1 MGPVFTSRSI
11 KLANVPECSVKRWA
25 ELTTDELYSLLKLRT
40 DVFFLE
46 QRIDETE
53 LDDRDREPTTVHY
66 FMQDAAGTA
75 AYLRTL
81 VDAAPS
87 HRDASHLVGRVV
99 VRADR
104 RGEGLAQE
112 LMQRALADLAGHAVI
127 LHSQAYIAP
136 LYAKLGF
143 EPFGEVYQ
151 EAGIP
156 HLSMYRAAR

>member
-1 MGPVFTSRSI
+1 
-11 KLANVPECSVKRWA
+11 VKRWA
-25 ELTTDELYSLLKLRT
+25 ELTTDELYGFLKLRT

-66 FMQDAAGTA
+66 FIEDATGTA

-81 VDAAPS
+81 VDSAPS

-127 LHSQAYIAP
+127 LHSQEYIAP

-143 EPFGEVYQ
+143 EPFGDVYV

-156 HLSMYRAAR
+156 HLSMYRAAS